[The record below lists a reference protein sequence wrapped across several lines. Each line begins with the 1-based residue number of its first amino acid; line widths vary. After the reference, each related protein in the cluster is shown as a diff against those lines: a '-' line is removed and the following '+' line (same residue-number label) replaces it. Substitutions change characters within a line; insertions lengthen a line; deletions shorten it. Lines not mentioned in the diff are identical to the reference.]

1 MFEPG
6 ERVLLVGG
14 GRTFFVRAG
23 TGSFSTD
30 RGVLDLD
37 SLLTT
42 SPGGTITTHTGQDFR
57 ALSPRAPDFFSRA
70 SRSGAPM
77 LPKDIG
83 LAIAYSGMN
92 SRDEVLDAGTGSGI
106 AAIYFGGIAKN
117 VKTYEIRPEFVRT
130 AEKNIMDA
138 RLPNVKV
145 LCGDFLESE
154 GIYDIVHLDLSITE
168 DHVNHAHSVLKEGG
182 YLVCYT
188 PFLEHLFTVMD
199 AAGTL
204 FNEVHAHECIEREIT
219 RSARGSRPSTRIC
232 HSGFLTVARK

>member
-14 GRTFFVRAG
+14 ERTFFVRAG

-37 SLLTT
+37 ALLQS
-42 SPGGTITTHTGQDFR
+42 SPGDIITTHTGQEFR
-57 ALSPRAPDFFSRA
+57 ALCPRAPDYFARA

-83 LAIAYSGMN
+83 LVIAYTGMN
-92 SRDEVLDAGTGSGI
+92 CRDTVLDAGTGSGI
-106 AAIYFGGIAKN
+106 AAIYFGGIARN
-117 VKTYEIRPEFVRT
+117 VMTYEVRPEFARM

-138 RLPNVKV
+138 RLPNVEV
-145 LCGDFLESE
+145 VCGDVLEAD
-154 GIYDIVHLDLSITE
+154 GVYDVVHLDLSITRE
-168 DHVNHAHSVLKEGG
+168 HVEHAHSLLRHGG

-199 AAGTL
+199 AAGPL
-204 FNEVHAHECIEREIT
+204 YADVHAHECIEREMT
-219 RSARGSRPSTRIC
+219 RTARGSRPSTRIC
-232 HSGFLTVARK
+232 HSGFLSVARK